1 MQNVLLV
8 GLGGFCGSILRYL
21 LGGFVQA
28 LFKSSVFP
36 WGTLGVNVLGCLLI
50 GILGGLADNS
60 AVVPPAARVFILI
73 GLLGGFTTFSSFSYE
88 SLSLLRDRE
97 LLLTLAYVSSHLV
110 LGIGAAFIGYGI
122 STLRG

>member
-60 AVVPPAARVFILI
+60 GALSPAARIFILI